1 VQVPG
6 TYFSRTN
13 NSSAFTAPITQSH

>member
-13 NSSAFTAPITQSH
+13 NSITAPVTQSH